1 MQEEKSPQAI
11 ARRWKTELKLADQR
25 ELKWREKA
33 KAVIKLYTPED
44 PGANSYNILWPN
56 TETLR
61 QAVYNSSKAAVSH
74 LTRSLAAEWAPQG
87 IRVNCV
93 SPGYTLTPMNARPEV
108 ADELRGFLPAIASV
122 YNPVDITGGAPAEPL
137 MEADRLRDR

>member
-1 MQEEKSPQAI
+1 MMREDKSLQSI

-33 KAVIKLYTPED
+33 KAVLKLYTPED

-61 QAVYNSSKAAVSH
+61 QAVYNSLPQPDVRRRYAD
-74 LTRSLAAEWAPQG
+74 LTG
-87 IRVNCV
+87 
-93 SPGYTLTPMNARPEV
+93 RPCN
-108 ADELRGFLPAIASV
+108 LL
-122 YNPVDITGGAPAEPL
+122 
-137 MEADRLRDR
+137 